1 MYLRIEIISETEML
15 VYNYASE
22 YDADN
27 GLPCVSIDT
36 YPLPKNIEEWAADN
50 GFQLGDRG
58 YFKIKN

>member
-1 MYLRIEIISETEML
+1 MYSRIEIITETEML

-22 YDADN
+22 YNADN
-27 GLPCVSIDT
+27 GSLCLSIETYQLPESIV
-36 YPLPKNIEEWAADN
+36 EWVEYN

>member
-1 MYLRIEIISETEML
+1 MYLQIEIISETEML

-27 GLPCVSIDT
+27 GSSCVSIDT
-36 YPLPKNIEEWAADN
+36 YPLPKSIEKWAAEN
-50 GFQLGDRG
+50 GFQIGDRG

>member
-1 MYLRIEIISETEML
+1 MYSRIEIITETEIL

-27 GLPCVSIDT
+27 GSSCVSIDT
-36 YPLPKNIEEWAADN
+36 YQLPKNIEEWAAN
-50 GFQLGDRG
+50 NSFQLGDRG

>member
-1 MYLRIEIISETEML
+1 MYSRIEIITETEML

-27 GLPCVSIDT
+27 GSPCVSIDT
-36 YPLPKNIEEWAADN
+36 YQLPESVAEWASDN
-50 GFQLGDRG
+50 SFQLGNRG